1 VTEPVTTIAF
11 ALLGLG
17 MLFTVIRL
25 IIGPTLADRI
35 LALDVL
41 TTLGIGV
48 IATFAV
54 HVGQSVYIDIAI
66 ALALMGYVAT
76 ISFAK
81 YLISGGKP

>member
-1 VTEPVTTIAF
+1 MTEPVTTIAF

-17 MLFTVIRL
+17 VLFTVIRL

-54 HVGQSVYIDIAI
+54 HVGQSIYIDIAI